1 MEDEPNKILQTLDT
15 RRQNCRFSKSGMKII
30 LIYWKNTPST
40 LTTKNYD
47 SILKE
52 TSNWISTNDLHK
64 KIGTDKIQ
72 IIESCK
78 TLLSMGYLKTNP
90 KQNKLF
96 YRKENK
102 AQSEFDFTML
112 MNIFEM
118 NQKTELH
125 NLSQLS
131 SIMRNDGKG
140 LRQKCLDVLEHVN
153 EEVKRANMIKT
164 KLDYQKKSSLIS
176 TSIADERIKKLD
188 MYIEKIMNAVTSKNK
203 DDVSIKAIQTYFKQH
218 VIKFEEFKI

>member
-1 MEDEPNKILQTLDT
+1 
-15 RRQNCRFSKSGMKII
+15 MKLI
-30 LIYWKNTPST
+30 LIYWEIIQST

-64 KIGTDKIQ
+64 KIGTDKAQ
-72 IIESCK
+72 MIESCK
-78 TLLSMGYLKTNP
+78 ALLAMGYLKTNP

-96 YRKENK
+96 YRKEDK

-112 MNIFEM
+112 MDAFEM
-118 NQKTELH
+118 NQKAELH
-125 NLSQLS
+125 NLRQLS
-131 SIMRNDGKG
+131 GILRNDGKG

-153 EEVKRANMIKT
+153 EEVKRANMVKA

-176 TSIADERIKKLD
+176 SSVADERIKKLD
-188 MYIEKIMNAVTSKNK
+188 TYIEKIMNAVTGQNK
-203 DDVSIKAIQTYFKQH
+203 DDVTIKAIHTYFKQH
-218 VIKFEEFKI
+218 AIKSEEFKI

>member
-1 MEDEPNKILQTLDT
+1 
-15 RRQNCRFSKSGMKII
+15 MKLI
-30 LIYWKNTPST
+30 LIYWEIIQST

-64 KIGTDKIQ
+64 KIGTDKAQ
-72 IIESCK
+72 MIESCK
-78 TLLSMGYLKTNP
+78 ALLAMGYLKTNP

-96 YRKENK
+96 DRKEDK
-102 AQSEFDFTML
+102 AQSEFDFTIL
-112 MNIFEM
+112 MGIFEM
-118 NQKTELH
+118 NQKNELH

-140 LRQKCLDVLEHVN
+140 LRQKCLDMLEHVN
-153 EEVKRANMIKT
+153 EEVKRANMVKA

-188 MYIEKIMNAVTSKNK
+188 KYVEKIMNAVTSKNK
-203 DDVSIKAIQTYFKQH
+203 DDTTVKAIQTYFKQH
-218 VIKFEEFKI
+218 EMKFEEFKI

>member
-1 MEDEPNKILQTLDT
+1 
-15 RRQNCRFSKSGMKII
+15 MK
-30 LIYWKNTPST
+30 ST
-40 LTTKNYD
+40 LTTTNYD

-52 TSNWISTNDLHK
+52 TSNWMSTNDLHK
-64 KIGTDKIQ
+64 KIGTDKAAM
-72 IIESCK
+72 IESCK
-78 TLLSMGYLKTNP
+78 KLLAMGYLKTNP

-96 YRKENK
+96 YRKEDK

-112 MNIFEM
+112 MDAFEM

-131 SIMRNDGKG
+131 GIMRNDGKG

-153 EEVKRANMIKT
+153 EEVKRANMVKA

-176 TSIADERIKKLD
+176 SSVADERIKKLD
-188 MYIEKIMNAVTSKNK
+188 TYIEKIMNAVTGKNK
-203 DDVSIKAIQTYFKQH
+203 DDVTIKAIHTYFKQH
-218 VIKFEEFKI
+218 AIKFEEFKI

>member
-1 MEDEPNKILQTLDT
+1 M
-15 RRQNCRFSKSGMKII
+15 
-30 LIYWKNTPST
+30 
-40 LTTKNYD
+40 TTKNYD

-52 TSNWISTNDLHK
+52 TSNWISTNDLYK
-64 KIGTDKIQ
+64 KIGTDKAQ
-72 IIESCK
+72 MIESCK
-78 TLLSMGYLKTNP
+78 ALLAMGYLKTNP

-96 YRKENK
+96 YRKEDK

-112 MNIFEM
+112 MDAFEM

-131 SIMRNDGKG
+131 GIMRNDGKG

-153 EEVKRANMIKT
+153 EEVKRANMVKA

-176 TSIADERIKKLD
+176 SSVADERIKKLD
-188 MYIEKIMNAVTSKNK
+188 TYIEKIMNAVTGKNK
-203 DDVSIKAIQTYFKQH
+203 DDVTIKAIHTYFKQH
-218 VIKFEEFKI
+218 AIKFEEFKI